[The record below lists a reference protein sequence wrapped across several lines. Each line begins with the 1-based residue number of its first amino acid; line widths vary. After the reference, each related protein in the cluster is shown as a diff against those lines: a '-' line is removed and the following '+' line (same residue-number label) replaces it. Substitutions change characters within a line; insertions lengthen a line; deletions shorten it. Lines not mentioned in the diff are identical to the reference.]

1 MIRQRWFGGLL
12 GAMLYLT
19 GMNDQALHHLANWW
33 LSLPEWLHVVI
44 VVALLALAAWITT
57 RVLGSRRRAFDA
69 AVEASVS
76 PGTTAPVPAE

>member
-44 VVALLALAAWITT
+44 VAALLSLAAWITA
-57 RVLGSRRRAFDA
+57 RVLGSRRRAYDA
-69 AVEASVS
+69 AVQAAAG
-76 PGTTAPVPAE
+76 PAPTAPVPAE

>member
-19 GMNDQALHHLANWW
+19 GMNDQALHHLADWW
-33 LSLPEWLHVVI
+33 LSLPQWLHVVI

-57 RVLGSRRRAFDA
+57 RVLGSRRRAYDA
-69 AVEASVS
+69 AVEATAR
-76 PGTTAPVPAE
+76 PGPAAPVPAE